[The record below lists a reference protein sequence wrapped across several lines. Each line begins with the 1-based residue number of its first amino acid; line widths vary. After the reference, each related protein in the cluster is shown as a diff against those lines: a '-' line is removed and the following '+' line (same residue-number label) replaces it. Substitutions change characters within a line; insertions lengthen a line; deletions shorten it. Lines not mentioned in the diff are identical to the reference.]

1 MRDYLKSINKVC
13 PFSLE
18 YFDKG
23 EIPMLHYT
31 EPLVRELY
39 DELDNYPA
47 ILFKVHTSICRKT
60 LESTAH
66 ELADEFPDAEWFWS
80 HPDEGGTST
89 PVPVLIM
96 QNREHLANARNDFK
110 ILKRY
115 GE

>member
-39 DELDNYPA
+39 DELENYPA
-47 ILFKVHTSICRKT
+47 ILFKVHTSICRNV
-60 LESTAH
+60 LESKAH
-66 ELADEFPDAEWFWS
+66 ELADTYPDAEWFWS
-80 HPDEGGTST
+80 HPADGNNST

-96 QNREHLANARNDFK
+96 QNREHLASKRKEYK
-110 ILKRY
+110 IKRY
-115 GE
+115 G